1 MSKIF
6 FAPHPPIIIPEIG
19 MGREYEAK
27 STIEGMKK
35 VASMVKE
42 IKPET
47 IICITPHGNAFR
59 NGTCLLAAE
68 EISGDLRQF
77 GNSDIEIIKSMDTD
91 LISIINELWE
101 EEDFIHILMDDKTS
115 ESYGVK
121 VAIDHGVLVPLYY
134 IDKEYSDYK
143 IVHITPGFT
152 SLEENYKLGISIN
165 KAIES
170 TGKNVVVLASG
181 DLSHALKDEGPYKYN
196 PLGEQFDTSI
206 VDSIKNIDI
215 ISILTMDEKIYEE
228 AAQCGL
234 RSFLMALGVTDGKE
248 IKSEVY
254 SYEGPFG
261 VGYMTGY
268 IYSEDKKTASLLD
281 ELDIINKRRYI
292 DLINKEDDYIKL
304 ARNVINYYVKHKK
317 KPSLEDL
324 DISEEFLEKTIKLK
338 AGTFVSIH
346 KNNALRG
353 CIGTISPVYN
363 NVVEEIINNAISAS
377 TQDPRFNPIE
387 EKELKKLDIKVDILS
402 EAKLINSIS
411 ELDPKKYGV
420 IVEQGNKRGLLLPNL
435 EGIDTVKKQLKI
447 AKDKAGITTDDNI
460 KIYVFMVER
469 HEVN

>member
-6 FAPHPPIIIPEIG
+6 FVPHPPIIIPEIG
-19 MGREYEAK
+19 MGKEYEAK
-27 STIEGMKK
+27 STIEGMNK

-59 NGTCLLAAE
+59 NGTCLLAAQ
-68 EISGDLRQF
+68 EISGDFRQF
-77 GNSDIEIIKSMDTD
+77 GNFDIEITKSMDTD
-91 LISIINELWE
+91 LINAINELWE
-101 EEDFIHILMDDKTS
+101 EEDFIHVLMDDKTS
-115 ESYGVK
+115 QSYGVT

-170 TGKNVVVLASG
+170 SGKNVVVLASG

-196 PLGEQFDTSI
+196 PLGKQFDTSI

-215 ISILTMDEKIYEE
+215 ISILTMDKKIYED

-261 VGYMTGY
+261 VGYMTAH
-268 IYSEDKKTASLLD
+268 IYSEDKKIKSLLD
-281 ELDIINKRRYI
+281 EL
-292 DLINKEDDYIKL
+292 
-304 ARNVINYYVKHKK
+304 
-317 KPSLEDL
+317 
-324 DISEEFLEKTIKLK
+324 
-338 AGTFVSIH
+338 
-346 KNNALRG
+346 
-353 CIGTISPVYN
+353 
-363 NVVEEIINNAISAS
+363 EIINYISS
-377 TQDPRFNPIE
+377 
-387 EKELKKLDIKVDILS
+387 
-402 EAKLINSIS
+402 
-411 ELDPKKYGV
+411 
-420 IVEQGNKRGLLLPNL
+420 
-435 EGIDTVKKQLKI
+435 
-447 AKDKAGITTDDNI
+447 
-460 KIYVFMVER
+460 
-469 HEVN
+469 